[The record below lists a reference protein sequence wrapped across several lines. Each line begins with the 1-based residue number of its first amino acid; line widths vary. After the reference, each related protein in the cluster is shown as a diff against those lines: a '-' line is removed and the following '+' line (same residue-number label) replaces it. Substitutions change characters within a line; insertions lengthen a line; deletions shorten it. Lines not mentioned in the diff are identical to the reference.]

1 MSQIQNST
9 QPMSSASNL
18 ASANFLGGS
27 TPAAPVLLGLDDF
40 STGSLENFGLGG
52 VSHDASPVVVFTA
65 AAGDTISLYD
75 NGTLLGTMVA
85 QAGVNAWKI
94 PATLSNGAHDLTLTD
109 TNAAGVTSA
118 ALNLP
123 FTVQAAA
130 APGVPEITTVYDAT
144 GPNTGYIGPRQ
155 IATDSEPTVMG
166 TGKPGN
172 TISVYDHST
181 LLGSTVVNADGRWS
195 YKVASA
201 LPDGAHSLNVS
212 ASNGSETV
220 TATDPYAFST
230 TQIMVT
236 SVHSDGALIPQ
247 GGTASGPVTVTGWIA
262 DPSLASQGIKLYLT
276 GGNLGSGVVLSSEV
290 TVTGNTFSAVISQ
303 DSATNPFYS
312 FPLTSGPYHIDAK
325 AFGDSASI
333 LTVSDSRL
341 GWTFSDTWSDS
352 TAQTVSAVQADHSLA
367 ASDATV
373 LSSSQQAVSHASIG
387 EHDAFKGTA
396 GGATVELNADPA
408 SYFKESSAHIQ
419 GATDGVNTLHL
430 VGDHQVLDMTSLT
443 GQTAA
448 AKVSGMQAVDLGGHS
463 NALTLSLVDVLNLG
477 EPNLF
482 QNDGNKQMLVSG
494 SNGDTV
500 SLSNT
505 HLVGVT
511 DGEWLQHGT
520 AQVGG
525 VTYNVYE
532 HAGAHAELLVQQ
544 GVQVALHH

>member
-65 AAGDTISLYD
+65 VAGDTISLYDNGTLLGTMVAQAGVNGWKIPTTLSNGVHDLMLTDTNAAGVTSAALNVPFTVEAVTPAAPVLLGLDDFSTGSLENFGLGGVSHDASPVVVFTAAAGDTISLYD

-85 QAGVNAWKI
+85 QAGVNGWKI
-94 PATLSNGAHDLTLTD
+94 PTTLSNGVHDLMLTD
-109 TNAAGVTSA
+109 TNPAGVTSA
-118 ALNLP
+118 ALNVP
-123 FTVQAAA
+123 FTVQAA
-130 APGVPEITTVYDAT
+130 
-144 GPNTGYIGPRQ
+144 
-155 IATDSEPTVMG
+155 EP
-166 TGKPGN
+166 
-172 TISVYDHST
+172 
-181 LLGSTVVNADGRWS
+181 
-195 YKVASA
+195 
-201 LPDGAHSLNVS
+201 S
-212 ASNGSETV
+212 ASTE
-220 TATDPYAFST
+220 
-230 TQIMVT
+230 
-236 SVHSDGALIPQ
+236 
-247 GGTASGPVTVTGWIA
+247 
-262 DPSLASQGIKLYLT
+262 
-276 GGNLGSGVVLSSEV
+276 
-290 TVTGNTFSAVISQ
+290 
-303 DSATNPFYS
+303 
-312 FPLTSGPYHIDAK
+312 
-325 AFGDSASI
+325 
-333 LTVSDSRL
+333 
-341 GWTFSDTWSDS
+341 
-352 TAQTVSAVQADHSLA
+352 

-511 DGEWLQHGT
+511 DGEWQQHGT

-532 HAGAHAELLVQQ
+532 HEGAHAELLVQQ